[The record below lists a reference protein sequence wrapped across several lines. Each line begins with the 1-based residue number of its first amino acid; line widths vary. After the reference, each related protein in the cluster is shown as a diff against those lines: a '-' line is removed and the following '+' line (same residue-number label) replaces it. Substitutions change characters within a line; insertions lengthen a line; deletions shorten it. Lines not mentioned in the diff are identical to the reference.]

1 MTDKMMTKEIILDTV
16 KEYIAESLNC
26 TKKDLE
32 KDATV
37 FVPNDKQKDPFLEIC
52 TIGQAVVVSASPAI
66 LPKVQKL
73 VEGKSRDEIF
83 EIPFVYG
90 QSIYYVPDLKLLQ
103 KKPLNEQYQYELL
116 QGNEIQ
122 KLRGIKGFENSLAFD
137 EEGHTP
143 TCIVFYAMKDGEIIA
158 LAGASQESDKMWEM
172 GVDVKAEYRSEGL
185 ASILVSNLAVA
196 IMEQG
201 IVPIYC
207 ASVTNVGSQAV
218 AHRSGLI
225 PCWVSTYRT
234 TLDRSSVYDD
244 VVKKMQ
250 L

>member
-1 MTDKMMTKEIILDTV
+1 MMNKEKILDTV
-16 KEYIAESLNC
+16 KEYISERLSC
-26 TKKDLE
+26 TTADLE
-32 KDATV
+32 KNATV
-37 FVPNDKQKDPFLEIC
+37 FVPNDKQESPFLEIC
-52 TIGQAVVVSASPAI
+52 TFGQAVVVSASPEI

-73 VEGKSRDEIF
+73 VEGKRRDEIF

-103 KKPLNEQYQYELL
+103 KQPLDDQFQYELL
-116 QGNEIQ
+116 QNEEIY

-137 EEGHTP
+137 EHGSTP
-143 TCIVFYAMKDGEIIA
+143 TCIVYYAKKDEEIIA
-158 LAGASQESDKMWEM
+158 LAGASKESDKLWEM
-172 GVDVKAEYRSEGL
+172 GVDVKPEHRNTGL
-185 ASILVSNLAVA
+185 ASILISNLAVT
-196 IMEQG
+196 IMEKG
-201 IVPIYC
+201 IVPFYC

-234 TLDRSSVYDD
+234 TLDGSSVYDEI
-244 VVKKMQ
+244 VKKMQ

>member
-1 MTDKMMTKEIILDTV
+1 MNKEKILDTV

-26 TKKDLE
+26 TKEDLE
-32 KDATV
+32 KDAV
-37 FVPNDKQKDPFLEIC
+37 ALVSNDKQKSPFLEIC
-52 TIGQAVVVSASPAI
+52 TIGQAVVVSTSPEI

-103 KKPLNEQYQYELL
+103 KQTLHDQYELL
-116 QGNEIQ
+116 QGEEIQ

-137 EEGHTP
+137 EEGNTP
-143 TCIVFYAMKDGEIIA
+143 TCIVFYAMKDGKIIA
-158 LAGASQESDKMWEM
+158 LAGASKESDKMWEM
-172 GVDVKAEYRSEGL
+172 GVDVKVEYRSEGL

-234 TLDRSSVYDD
+234 TLDGSSVYDD